1 MKFRTV
7 NILQGMIALAFAVS
21 NVSHADWAQSPSAR
35 VVRPAPANLQVQ
47 PQNPPSFTWAM
58 HSTKPAAYV
67 LELTRSGGV
76 AETFTTDRNWFL
88 PTAALAAGTYTWRV
102 RPANSTDWSSPR
114 SFVIDATKS
123 KAFIVP
129 ENAVLKQRVTA
140 KVHPRGLNGSATLKS
155 TWSAAQTAERGA
167 PLTRLSNAVLVRIT
181 SIPVYTDAN
190 WTLNTTGTMTAAVN
204 TQLSNIRWAMMDVTR
219 QVEASALLWRLTG
232 NRTFLNEAIKRGN
245 QLAALSPSGPTSYA
259 SSDQGCRMIA
269 MALAKAVDFLAADL
283 DATTKARWL
292 GIIENR
298 TNQMYDAF
306 QAWSVSSGGGMD
318 QFPFDSHGQT
328 VQGYIALIAAL
339 TLGDIPSAEKWFDW
353 SVRSYVHSIYPWSG
367 PEGGFAN
374 GTSYGQHTAL
384 SSLEV
389 WQPLAYATGVNLFD
403 KPWSEGFMR
412 SFVHFQ
418 PPGSVRHTFGDEH
431 EQAPQPTELKGF
443 ASRFDTPEAA
453 WYSKSLGGEED
464 PLTLLQAPYPLPV
477 TRATTTTAPPN
488 GALYPSIGW
497 AAMHS
502 DITNPLRTS
511 LYFKSSPYGSLNH
524 SHGDQNSLVLNSG
537 GRPLLIESGYMD
549 WYGSPLWNDWYRQT
563 KAHNAITFDGGK
575 GQNVGGNYDTNLTR
589 NGTIT
594 SFASTPGMDYVEGDA
609 TPAYDGVLTR
619 ARRQMWYL
627 RAMDAV
633 IVRDTL
639 DSATAHTYEWNFH
652 APVVM
657 NVANNV
663 ATITNVDRSVCV
675 RPVTGDMTLE
685 KRVGAAPKAGVVED
699 HAAFVKA
706 PATKA
711 EFLVVLDVGCKNPTI
726 ALTPTA
732 TGRTLTV
739 GGVNITLPNY

>member
-1 MKFRTV
+1 MKFSTV
-7 NILQGMIALAFAVS
+7 KVLQGMIMLAFAVS
-21 NVSHADWAQSPSAR
+21 NASHADWAQSASAR
-35 VVRPAPANLQVQ
+35 VVRPGPANLQVQ

-58 HSTKPAAYV
+58 HTSKPAAYV
-67 LELTRSGGV
+67 VELTRAG
-76 AETFTTDRNWFL
+76 AAAQTFTVDRNWFL
-88 PTAALAAGTYTWRV
+88 PDAALPAGTYTWRV
-102 RPANSTDWSSPR
+102 RPATSTDWSSPR
-114 SFVIDATKS
+114 SFVIDATAS
-123 KAFIVP
+123 KQFVVP
-129 ENAVLKQRVTA
+129 ANATLKQRVAA
-140 KVHPRGLNGSATLKS
+140 KAHPRGLNASVTPKS
-155 TWSAAQTAERGA
+155 SWSAAQSAERGA
-167 PLTRLSNAVLVRIT
+167 PLTRLQNAVLLRIS

-190 WTLNTTGTMTAAVN
+190 WPLSTTGAMTAAVN

-219 QVEASALLWRLTG
+219 QIEASALLWRLTG

-245 QLAALSPSGPTSYA
+245 QLAALSPTGPTSYA

-269 MALAKAVDFLAADL
+269 MSLAKAMDFLANDL

-292 GIIENR
+292 GVIENR

-306 QAWSVSSGGGMD
+306 QSFAITSGGGMD
-318 QFPFDSHGQT
+318 QLPYDSHGQT
-328 VQGYIALIAAL
+328 MQGYIALIAAL
-339 TLGDIPSAEKWFDW
+339 TLGEIPSASKWFDW
-353 SVRSYVHSIYPWSG
+353 SVRGYAHSIYPWSG
-367 PEGGFAN
+367 AEGGFAN

-384 SSLEV
+384 TSLEV
-389 WQPLAYATGVNLFD
+389 WQPLADATGVNLFQ

-412 SFVHFQ
+412 FFMHFQ

-431 EQAPQPTELKGF
+431 EAAPMPTELKGF
-443 ASRFDTPEAA
+443 ASRFNTPEAA
-453 WYSKSLGGEED
+453 WYTNTLVGEED

-477 TRATTTTAPPN
+477 AAATSSKVPAN

-502 DITNPLRTS
+502 DLGDRARTS

-524 SHGDQNSLVLNSG
+524 SHGDQNSLLLNSG

-594 SFASTPGMDYVEGDA
+594 SFASTPGLDYVEGDA

-619 ARRQMWYL
+619 ARRQLWYVRGTDL
-627 RAMDAV
+627 V

-639 DSATAHTYEWNFH
+639 EAPVPHVFEWNFH
-652 APVVM
+652 SPVVM

-675 RPVTGDMTLE
+675 RPVTSDMTLE
-685 KRVGAAPKAGVVED
+685 KRSGAAPKAGMVED
-699 HAAFVKA
+699 HAVFVKPSA
-706 PATKA
+706 AKA
-711 EFLVVLDVGCKNPTI
+711 EFLVVLDVGCKNPAI
-726 ALTPTA
+726 SLTPAA
-732 TGRTLTV
+732 TGRTLRV
-739 GGVNITLPNY
+739 GSMALTLPNF